1 MVEDNGKIDVVVI
14 VSHASNVRFV
24 TDSSV
29 DPEGEHA
36 PQTWA
41 YRDDIR
47 NLEDKN
53 IGTLYLLGC
62 NMGLTHSEDFGERN
76 SLASTFYEEGHRKSI
91 DKIIASDGSISH
103 GIDKNGDRILY
114 VKPNE
119 KYHPDSVFDG
129 FKEYKMVDG
138 KLEYNIIDDI
148 SVYWGRISPKR
159 YGDTDENCNG
169 GKESGKEKGKGKK

>member
-1 MVEDNGKIDVVVI
+1 M
-14 VSHASNVRFV
+14 
-24 TDSSV
+24 
-29 DPEGEHA
+29 
-36 PQTWA
+36 
-41 YRDDIR
+41 
-47 NLEDKN
+47 
-53 IGTLYLLGC
+53 
-62 NMGLTHSEDFGERN
+62 
-76 SLASTFYEEGHRKSI
+76 
-91 DKIIASDGSISH
+91 
-103 GIDKNGDRILY
+103 Y

-169 GKESGKEKGKGKK
+169 RCIEFDGRFYSKELDYYTCKSRY